1 MAKTSKQVAKE
12 PAYTE
17 ADLNHYASLIG
28 LDAAVLLLMKR
39 AKSANKFAIKRAK
52 CLSTSPE
59 ISKDRRTGLAMARPD
74 GRLNG
79 YNIASSSLVGRM
91 GGKRKA
97 KKSKKGY

>member
-1 MAKTSKQVAKE
+1 MSKTS
-12 PAYTE
+12 
-17 ADLNHYASLIG
+17 NHLIKTSISEEDFEHYEKLIG
-28 LDAAVLLLMKR
+28 FDAACALLVGR
-39 AKSANKFAIKRAK
+39 AKSAKKLEVKRAK
-52 CLSTSPE
+52 CLSTSE
-59 ISKDRRTGLAMARPD
+59 SKDRRMGLAMARPD